1 MAKAKRTI
9 LVEGTEISILTQKN
23 GIDYLSLTDIA
34 KQSSEEPRFTI
45 QNWMRNN
52 NTVRYLYQWEHIHNP
67 DSNRV
72 QMHTVLETATN
83 NRFTMSPKKWI
94 ELVGA
99 IGIQSKSGRYGGTYA
114 HSDIAINF
122 CYWLSPIFQIYLI
135 KEFQRLKIQ
144 EAEERHDT
152 LEWDLRRTL
161 SKINYRVQST
171 F

>member
-67 DSNRV
+67 DPNRV
-72 QMHTVLETATN
+72 QMHTV
-83 NRFTMSPKKWI
+83 
-94 ELVGA
+94 
-99 IGIQSKSGRYGGTYA
+99 
-114 HSDIAINF
+114 
-122 CYWLSPIFQIYLI
+122 
-135 KEFQRLKIQ
+135 
-144 EAEERHDT
+144 
-152 LEWDLRRTL
+152 
-161 SKINYRVQST
+161 
-171 F
+171 